1 MLMLEASLSV
11 VYHVIR
17 GTYVQLL
24 TITRSFC
31 MEYCKRYL
39 TVNRVNWKRQDVKPH
54 LKTSVFNMTTLYTY
68 GMLSYIYIPYIHMV
82 YIYIE
87 REIYFF
93 CIVLHILYIIYIKF
107 VLYTYIYL
115 YYICQ
120 QNRMWKA
127 YNYWKMIHK
136 RLYLSTAL
144 LFALDINKHRC
155 KIVEHN
161 TCSDMA
167 KCSWIYN
174 SRRVSL

>member
-1 MLMLEASLSV
+1 MS
-11 VYHVIR
+11 IR
-17 GTYVQLL
+17 
-24 TITRSFC
+24 I
-31 MEYCKRYL
+31 
-39 TVNRVNWKRQDVKPH
+39 WKLVC
-54 LKTSVFNMTTLYTY
+54 LIWL
-68 GMLSYIYIPYIHMV
+68 PYIHMV
-82 YIYIE
+82 YCHIYTLYTYGIYIYIE
-87 REIYFF
+87 REREREIYFI

-107 VLYTYIYL
+107 VLYIYKYIYL

-127 YNYWKMIHK
+127 SNYWKMIHK

-144 LFALDINKHRC
+144 LFALNINKHRC

-167 KCSWIYN
+167 NCSWIYS